1 MTGLQHS
8 RDQLSSAAFAVAP
21 ERAVSCYS
29 VPPQS
34 PHPLTKPPQ
43 LPSLLLL
50 HHVLQTLSK
59 PAEKCHASPEHN
71 TATHRI
77 RSSSFSTLAKVATL
91 FFNKYK
97 CPGPPCKRQTDRQM
111 ETPLH
116 RPRGNKPWMHFL
128 SCPAIPTSATRQQG
142 SPTLRP
148 GPGNIHTWAAC
159 WGLDSLLV
167 AVLCPHCS
175 RKAQ

>member
-1 MTGLQHS
+1 M
-8 RDQLSSAAFAVAP
+8 
-21 ERAVSCYS
+21 SCYS

-97 CPGPPCKRQTDRQM
+97 CPGPPCKRQTDGNPSAQALRKQ
-111 ETPLH
+111 TLDAFPVLPSH
-116 RPRGNKPWMHFL
+116 SHKCHKAAGQPHTVDRPREHPHPGSVLGVGF
-128 SCPAIPTSATRQQG
+128 SACCC
-142 SPTLRP
+142 SVPTL
-148 GPGNIHTWAAC
+148 
-159 WGLDSLLV
+159 L
-167 AVLCPHCS
+167 
-175 RKAQ
+175 